1 MEVVESEFE
10 IFGVPESIGHPFEGF
25 DFVVEP
31 LYGGAGDV
39 VFEIVE
45 QTCLVAGQSL
55 GDFH

>member
-1 MEVVESEFE
+1 MEVVQPEFE
-10 IFGVPESIGHPFEGF
+10 VFDVPESISLPFEGF

-31 LYGGAGDV
+31 LYGSAGDV

-45 QTCLVAGQSL
+45 QTRPLTGQSF